1 MRKKWG
7 MILGLAGMMILGS
20 QGIYAA
26 ETAEAESTEPADDVE
41 MKETD
46 KDMENTVD
54 IESRIKKGGFSA
66 GVSVHDPSIIK
77 DNGTYYIFGSH
88 MESAKST
95 DQFFIRS
102 KCAESIV

>member
-7 MILGLAGMMILGS
+7 MILGLTGMMILGS

-54 IESRIKKGGFSA
+54 IESRIKKRWLLCRGFRTR
-66 GVSVHDPSIIK
+66 SVHHQ
-77 DNGTYYIFGSH
+77 G
-88 MESAKST
+88 
-95 DQFFIRS
+95 
-102 KCAESIV
+102 

>member
-7 MILGLAGMMILGS
+7 MILGLTGMMILGS
-20 QGIYAA
+20 QGIYAAETADSTA

-54 IESRIKKGGFSA
+54 IESRIKKVASLQGFPYTIR
-66 GVSVHDPSIIK
+66 PSSRI
-77 DNGTYYIFGSH
+77 TELTIFLAPTWSL
-88 MESAKST
+88 
-95 DQFFIRS
+95 RS
-102 KCAESIV
+102 PQT

>member
-7 MILGLAGMMILGS
+7 MILGLTGMMILGS
-20 QGIYAA
+20 QGIYAAETADSTA

-66 GVSVHDPSIIK
+66 GVSVHDPSSSRI
-77 DNGTYYIFGSH
+77 TELTIFLAPTWSL
-88 MESAKST
+88 
-95 DQFFIRS
+95 RS
-102 KCAESIV
+102 PQT

>member
-7 MILGLAGMMILGS
+7 MILGLTGMMILGS
-20 QGIYAA
+20 QGIYAAETADSTA

-54 IESRIKKGGFSA
+54 IESRKKLKRNLE
-66 GVSVHDPSIIK
+66 IIHT
-77 DNGTYYIFGSH
+77 N
-88 MESAKST
+88 
-95 DQFFIRS
+95 
-102 KCAESIV
+102 